1 MVELV
6 VAARAS
12 RIEQNVSTTVS
23 HRIEARPIVELKDEG
38 RQNFTTGSRSQ
49 LYELAAD
56 V

>member
-12 RIEQNVSTTVS
+12 RIEQCID

-49 LYELAAD
+49 LCELAAD